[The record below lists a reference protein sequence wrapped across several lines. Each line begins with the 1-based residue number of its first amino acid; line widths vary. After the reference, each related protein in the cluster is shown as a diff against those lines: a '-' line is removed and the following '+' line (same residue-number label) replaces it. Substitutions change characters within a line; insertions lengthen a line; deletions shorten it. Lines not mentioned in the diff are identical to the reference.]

1 MVHHNLGSPPSENLR
16 CRGRRYDSVSFELD
30 TAVFGRSTKQQVL
43 SRFISAAAFSAT

>member
-16 CRGRRYDSVSFELD
+16 CRGRRYDSHSELD